1 MGDTAELEVML
12 RLCPKLRAKG
22 NALPRFQGPTPG
34 SWHESQAFH
43 PQLPRASCSTRH
55 RKSYAVPVVV
65 LFSLVATHADVDLET
80 VAQLSNGSS
89 MLATAALSESSS
101 VSGAVVL
108 ATCNRYEIYG
118 EAPHPDDIENARAAL
133 VSRVS
138 EVSGLSEHLVS
149 RSFDTRTGPAVTK
162 HLFAV
167 SAGLDSAVVGEREI
181 AGQVRRALIT
191 AQNEGTASAG
201 LVRLFQAA
209 SKTAKDVGAQTA
221 LGSRGLSIVSV
232 ALELATDLS
241 ENPDWTN
248 KKVVLFGTGA
258 YAGATMALLRE
269 RGCTDISVFSSSGR
283 AQGFVSTRGG
293 TALDSNTLRPAV
305 ADADIMIGCSGS
317 DTRVEAEELSQ
328 VRAGTDR
335 PLIAIDLALTHDF
348 DPAVG
353 ELPGVEL
360 LTLESVRL
368 AAPEEQADA
377 LTRAS
382 TIVSGAATS
391 FEQARESRAADSAI
405 VALRR
410 HTMGVLDA
418 EMERVRAKHGCT
430 AAAEEVEF
438 ALRRMVKQ
446 LLHVPT
452 VRARELAAQG
462 QQDNYVMALETLYG
476 ITVEQ
481 PAEKSSAQCPVTQT
495 GGGNTAHLPDEL
507 RGTA

>member
-1 MGDTAELEVML
+1 MT
-12 RLCPKLRAKG
+12 
-22 NALPRFQGPTPG
+22 
-34 SWHESQAFH
+34 
-43 PQLPRASCSTRH
+43 
-55 RKSYAVPVVV
+55 
-65 LFSLVATHADVDLET
+65 
-80 VAQLSNGSS
+80 
-89 MLATAALSESSS
+89 
-101 VSGAVVL
+101 GAVVL

-118 EAPHPDDIENARAAL
+118 EAPHADDVEAARAAL
-133 VSRVS
+133 VSQIS
-138 EVSGLSEHLVS
+138 ELSGLNEQLVS
-149 RSFDTRTGPAVTK
+149 RSFGTRTGPEVSQ

-191 AQNEGTASAG
+191 AQHEGTASSG

-232 ALELATDLS
+232 ALDLATDLS
-241 ENPDWTN
+241 ENADWTT
-248 KKVVLFGTGA
+248 KKVVVFGTGA

-283 AQGFVSTRGG
+283 AEGFVATRGG
-293 TALDSNTLRPAV
+293 TALDSESLRPAV
-305 ADADIMIGCSGS
+305 AAADVMIGCSGS
-317 DTRVEAEELSQ
+317 DTRVEADELAE
-328 VRAGTDR
+328 VRAESPQ

-348 DPAVG
+348 DPEVG
-353 ELPGVEL
+353 ELDGVEL

-368 AAPEEQADA
+368 AAPQEQAESLA
-377 LTRAS
+377 QAS
-382 TIVSGAATS
+382 DIVNGAAKA
-391 FEQARESRAADSAI
+391 FEQEREVRSVDSAI

-410 HTMGVLDA
+410 HTMSVLDA
-418 EMERVRAKHGCT
+418 EMEKVRARHGCT

-452 VRARELAAQG
+452 VRARELASNG
-462 QQDNYVMALETLYG
+462 QQDDYVAALETLYG

-481 PAEKSSAQCPVTQT
+481 PAATPATQAECPVDQ
-495 GGGNTAHLPDEL
+495 GLESA
-507 RGTA
+507 

>member
-1 MGDTAELEVML
+1 M
-12 RLCPKLRAKG
+12 
-22 NALPRFQGPTPG
+22 
-34 SWHESQAFH
+34 
-43 PQLPRASCSTRH
+43 
-55 RKSYAVPVVV
+55 
-65 LFSLVATHADVDLET
+65 
-80 VAQLSNGSS
+80 SNGSS
-89 MLATAALSESSS
+89 GIATNALTGSPA
-101 VSGAVVL
+101 VTGAVVL

-118 EAPHPDDIENARAAL
+118 EAPHPDDVEAARAAL
-133 VSRVS
+133 VAQIS
-138 EVSGLSEHLVS
+138 EASGLSEPLVS
-149 RSFDTRTGPAVTK
+149 RSFSTRTGPEVTQ

-191 AQNEGTASAG
+191 AQHEGTASAG

-232 ALELATDLS
+232 ALDLATDLS
-241 ENPDWTN
+241 ENPDWSS
-248 KKVVLFGTGA
+248 KKVVVFGTGA

-283 AQGFVSTRGG
+283 AEGFVATRGG
-293 TALDSNTLRPAV
+293 TALDDDSLNPAV
-305 ADADIMIGCSGS
+305 AAADVMIGCSGS
-317 DTRVEAEELSQ
+317 DTRVEADELAQ
-328 VRAGTDR
+328 VRANSPQ

-353 ELPGVEL
+353 ELDGVEL

-368 AAPEEQADA
+368 AAPQEQAESLA
-377 LTRAS
+377 QAS
-382 TIVSGAATS
+382 SIVNGAATA
-391 FEQARESRAADSAI
+391 FEQEREARSVDSAI

-410 HTMGVLDA
+410 HTMNVLDA
-418 EMERVRAKHGCT
+418 EMEKVRARHGCT

-452 VRARELAAQG
+452 VRARELAANG
-462 QQDNYVMALETLYG
+462 QQDEYVAALEALYG

-481 PAEKSSAQCPVTQT
+481 PAARPSAQAECPVD
-495 GGGNTAHLPDEL
+495 H
-507 RGTA
+507 RGLESA

>member
-1 MGDTAELEVML
+1 M
-12 RLCPKLRAKG
+12 
-22 NALPRFQGPTPG
+22 
-34 SWHESQAFH
+34 
-43 PQLPRASCSTRH
+43 
-55 RKSYAVPVVV
+55 
-65 LFSLVATHADVDLET
+65 
-80 VAQLSNGSS
+80 
-89 MLATAALSESSS
+89 
-101 VSGAVVL
+101 SGAVVL

-118 EAPHPDDIENARAAL
+118 EAPHVADVEAARAAL
-133 VSRVS
+133 VAEIS
-138 EVSGLSEHLVS
+138 EASGLAEPLVS
-149 RSFDTRTGPAVTK
+149 RSFSTRTGPEVSQ

-191 AQNEGTASAG
+191 AQHEGTASSG

-232 ALELATDLS
+232 ALDLATDLS
-241 ENPDWTN
+241 ENTDWST
-248 KKVVLFGTGA
+248 KKVVVFGTGA

-283 AQGFVSTRGG
+283 AEGFVATRGG
-293 TALDSNTLRPAV
+293 TALDAESLRPAV
-305 ADADIMIGCSGS
+305 AAADIMIGCSGS
-317 DTRVEAEELSQ
+317 DTRVEADELAQ
-328 VRAGTDR
+328 VRAGSAQ

-353 ELPGVEL
+353 ELEGVEL

-368 AAPEEQADA
+368 AAPQEQAES
-377 LTRAS
+377 LVQAS
-382 TIVSGAATS
+382 GIVNGAAKA
-391 FEQARESRAADSAI
+391 FEQEREARSVDSAI

-410 HTMGVLDA
+410 HTMNVLDS
-418 EMERVRAKHGCT
+418 EMEKVRARHGCT

-452 VRARELAAQG
+452 VRARELAANG
-462 QQDNYVMALETLYG
+462 QQDEYVAALEALYG

-481 PAEKSSAQCPVTQT
+481 PGSAGAAPASGQAECPVDHK
-495 GGGNTAHLPDEL
+495 GLESA
-507 RGTA
+507 

>member
-1 MGDTAELEVML
+1 M
-12 RLCPKLRAKG
+12 
-22 NALPRFQGPTPG
+22 
-34 SWHESQAFH
+34 
-43 PQLPRASCSTRH
+43 
-55 RKSYAVPVVV
+55 
-65 LFSLVATHADVDLET
+65 ATHADIDLET
-80 VAQLSNGSS
+80 VAHLSNGSS
-89 MLATAALSESSS
+89 GIATSALSGSPA
-101 VSGAVVL
+101 VTGAVVL

-118 EAPHPDDIENARAAL
+118 EAPHPDDVEAARAAL
-133 VSRVS
+133 VAQIS
-138 EVSGLSEHLVS
+138 EASGLSEAMVS
-149 RSFDTRTGPAVTK
+149 RSLSTRIGPEVTQ

-191 AQNEGTASAG
+191 AQHEGTASSG

-232 ALELATDLS
+232 ALDLATDLS
-241 ENPDWTN
+241 ENQDWST
-248 KKVVLFGTGA
+248 KKVVVFGTGA

-283 AQGFVSTRGG
+283 AEGFVATRGG
-293 TALDSNTLRPAV
+293 TALDADSLHPAV
-305 ADADIMIGCSGS
+305 AAADVMIGCSGS
-317 DTRVEAEELSQ
+317 DIRVEARELAQ
-328 VRAGTDR
+328 VRANSPQ

-353 ELPGVEL
+353 ELDGVEL

-368 AAPEEQADA
+368 AAPQEQAESLA
-377 LTRAS
+377 QAS
-382 TIVSGAATS
+382 GIVNGAAS
-391 FEQARESRAADSAI
+391 AFEQEREARSMDSAI

-410 HTMGVLDA
+410 HTMNVLDA
-418 EMERVRAKHGCT
+418 EMEKVRARHGCT

-452 VRARELAAQG
+452 VRARELAANG
-462 QQDNYVMALETLYG
+462 QQDDYISALEALYG

-481 PAEKSSAQCPVTQT
+481 PAAPAAAPAECPVDHQ
-495 GGGNTAHLPDEL
+495 GLESA
-507 RGTA
+507 

>member
-1 MGDTAELEVML
+1 M
-12 RLCPKLRAKG
+12 
-22 NALPRFQGPTPG
+22 
-34 SWHESQAFH
+34 
-43 PQLPRASCSTRH
+43 
-55 RKSYAVPVVV
+55 V
-65 LFSLVATHADVDLET
+65 LFSLVATHADIDLET

-89 MLATAALSESSS
+89 GIAASALTESPA
-101 VSGAVVL
+101 VAGAVVL

-118 EAPHPDDIENARAAL
+118 EARDPDDVEAARAA
-133 VSRVS
+133 VVARIS
-138 EVSGLSEHLVS
+138 EASGLPEPLVS
-149 RSFDTRTGPAVTK
+149 RSFSTRTGPEVTQ

-191 AQNEGTASAG
+191 AQHDGTASAG

-209 SKTAKDVGAQTA
+209 SKTAKEVGAQTA

-232 ALELATDLS
+232 ALDLATDLS
-241 ENPDWTN
+241 ENPDWST

-283 AQGFVSTRGG
+283 AEGFVASRGG
-293 TALDSNTLRPAV
+293 TALDADSLRDAV
-305 ADADIMIGCSGS
+305 AAADVMIGCSGS
-317 DTRVEAEELSQ
+317 DSRVEADELAQ
-328 VRAGTDR
+328 VRANSPQ

-353 ELPGVEL
+353 ELDGVEL

-368 AAPEEQADA
+368 AAPQEQSES
-377 LTRAS
+377 LVQAS
-382 TIVSGAATS
+382 GIVKGAAKA
-391 FEQARESRAADSAI
+391 FEQERQARSVDSAI

-410 HTMGVLDA
+410 HTMNVLDA
-418 EMERVRAKHGCT
+418 EMEKVRARHGCT

-452 VRARELAAQG
+452 VRARELAANG
-462 QQDNYVMALETLYG
+462 QQDDYVAALEALYG

-481 PAEKSSAQCPVTQT
+481 PAEAAPAAECPVDHK
-495 GGGNTAHLPDEL
+495 GRETA
-507 RGTA
+507 

>member
-1 MGDTAELEVML
+1 
-12 RLCPKLRAKG
+12 
-22 NALPRFQGPTPG
+22 
-34 SWHESQAFH
+34 
-43 PQLPRASCSTRH
+43 
-55 RKSYAVPVVV
+55 VV
-65 LFSLVATHADVDLET
+65 LFSLVATHADIDLET
-80 VAQLSNGSS
+80 VAQLSSGASEI
-89 MLATAALSESSS
+89 ATSALSGSPA
-101 VSGAVVL
+101 VTGAVVL

-118 EAPHPDDIENARAAL
+118 EAPNADDVEAARAAL
-133 VSRVS
+133 VS
-138 EVSGLSEHLVS
+138 EISGLSGLNEQLVS
-149 RSFDTRTGPAVTK
+149 RSFSTRTGPEVSQ

-181 AGQVRRALIT
+181 AGQVRRALIN
-191 AQNEGTASAG
+191 AQHEGTASAG

-232 ALELATDLS
+232 ALDLATDLS
-241 ENPDWTN
+241 ENPDWSG

-283 AQGFVSTRGG
+283 AEAFVASRGG
-293 TALDSNTLRPAV
+293 TALDAETLSPAV
-305 ADADIMIGCSGS
+305 AAADVMIGCSGS
-317 DTRVEAEELSQ
+317 DTRVEAGELAQ
-328 VRAGTDR
+328 VRAGSPQ

-348 DPAVG
+348 DPEVG
-353 ELPGVEL
+353 QLDGVEL

-368 AAPEEQADA
+368 AAPQEQAES
-377 LTRAS
+377 LTQAS
-382 TIVSGAATS
+382 GIVSDAAKA
-391 FEQARESRAADSAI
+391 FEQEREARSVDSAI

-410 HTMGVLDA
+410 HTMNVLDA
-418 EMERVRAKHGCT
+418 EMERVRARHGCT

-452 VRARELAAQG
+452 VRARELAANG
-462 QQDNYVMALETLYG
+462 QQDDYVSALETLYG

-481 PAEKSSAQCPVTQT
+481 PAAAAQAECPVDHAATDQ
-495 GGGNTAHLPDEL
+495 
-507 RGTA
+507 RGTATA

>member
-1 MGDTAELEVML
+1 
-12 RLCPKLRAKG
+12 
-22 NALPRFQGPTPG
+22 
-34 SWHESQAFH
+34 
-43 PQLPRASCSTRH
+43 
-55 RKSYAVPVVV
+55 VV
-65 LFSLVATHADVDLET
+65 LFSLVATHADIDLET

-89 MLATAALSESSS
+89 GIATNALTGSPA
-101 VSGAVVL
+101 VTGAVVL

-118 EAPHPDDIENARAAL
+118 EAPHPDDVEAARAAL
-133 VSRVS
+133 VAQIS
-138 EVSGLSEHLVS
+138 EASGLSEPLVS
-149 RSFDTRTGPAVTK
+149 RSFSTRTGPEVTQ

-191 AQNEGTASAG
+191 AQHEGTASAG

-232 ALELATDLS
+232 ALDLATDLS
-241 ENPDWTN
+241 ENPDWSS
-248 KKVVLFGTGA
+248 KKVVVFGTGA

-283 AQGFVSTRGG
+283 AEGFVATRGG
-293 TALDSNTLRPAV
+293 TALDDDSLNPAV
-305 ADADIMIGCSGS
+305 AAADVMIGCSGS
-317 DTRVEAEELSQ
+317 DTRVEADELAQ
-328 VRAGTDR
+328 VRANSPQ

-353 ELPGVEL
+353 ELDGVEL

-368 AAPEEQADA
+368 AAPQEQAESLA
-377 LTRAS
+377 QAS
-382 TIVSGAATS
+382 SIVKGAATA
-391 FEQARESRAADSAI
+391 FEQEREARSVDSAI

-410 HTMGVLDA
+410 HTMNVLDA
-418 EMERVRAKHGCT
+418 EMEKVRARHGCT

-452 VRARELAAQG
+452 VRARELAANG
-462 QQDNYVMALETLYG
+462 QQDEYVAALEALYG

-481 PAEKSSAQCPVTQT
+481 PAARPSAQAECPVD
-495 GGGNTAHLPDEL
+495 H
-507 RGTA
+507 RGLESA